1 MGTYA
6 DTIAAR
12 WSPARLKETILKIST
27 FSVVYNVDL
36 SFNINITP
44 IWSIFITVTK
54 KVFNLEEHLSDISVI
69 YQIYLLEVMTWFFC
83 HNSYNVP

>member
-1 MGTYA
+1 M
-6 DTIAAR
+6 
-12 WSPARLKETILKIST
+12 KETILKIST

-69 YQIYLLEVMTWFFC
+69 YQIYLLEVMTLFFC